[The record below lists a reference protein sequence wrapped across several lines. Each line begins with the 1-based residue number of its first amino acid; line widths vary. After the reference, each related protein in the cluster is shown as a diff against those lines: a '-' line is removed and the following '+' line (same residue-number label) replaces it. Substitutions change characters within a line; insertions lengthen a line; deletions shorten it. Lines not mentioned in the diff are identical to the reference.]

1 MLVKLQCMS
10 MYTYAPVVSHY
21 ALVQLVIQ
29 QWGLNDHTKQHGLPL
44 KLKGYNARSCM
55 HMLQL
60 INQTSP
66 HGIAAEM

>member
-1 MLVKLQCMS
+1 MP

-44 KLKGYNARSCM
+44 KLKGCDACSRM

-60 INQTSP
+60 INQTPP